1 MEKAKFCVDCEYCN
15 AVKWPWL
22 CEAPVPEL
30 RDLVTGEPVKT
41 LSCKEARLVIG
52 FCGRS
57 GEWFDPKRIEVEIP
71 EREIELTE
79 AMRNAPGKV
88 QVIAG
93 RGDREVKR

>member
-15 AVKWPWL
+15 AAKWPWL

-57 GEWFDPKRIEVEIP
+57 GEWFESKPTVDLMEFKKASPGCKINVPK
-71 EREIELTE
+71 
-79 AMRNAPGKV
+79 GKV

>member
-15 AVKWPWL
+15 AAKWPWL

-57 GEWFDPKRIEVEIP
+57 GEWFDPKPTTVEPGAFTLDDI
-71 EREIELTE
+71 IALKK
-79 AMRNAPGKV
+79 PGKV